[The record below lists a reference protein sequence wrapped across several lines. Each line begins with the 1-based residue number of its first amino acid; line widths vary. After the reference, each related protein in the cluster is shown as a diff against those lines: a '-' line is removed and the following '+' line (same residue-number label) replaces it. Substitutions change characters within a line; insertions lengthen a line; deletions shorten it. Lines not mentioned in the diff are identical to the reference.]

1 VRRPA
6 AGLVIWGVCVIES
19 RLKLVAGGLLCVS
32 FEEYDVLI
40 LRSAIDS
47 LIGTNTERICRQIGK
62 LPEPCELVAQ

>member
-6 AGLVIWGVCVIES
+6 AGLVIRGVCVIES
-19 RLKLVAGGLLCVS
+19 RLKPVAGELLCVS

-47 LIGTNTERICRQIGK
+47 LIGTNTERTCRKIGK
-62 LPEPCELVAQ
+62 LPEPCELAAQ